1 MLRVLLLFVFKYLAK
16 SECME
21 SEQGHDYAEIY
32 TPSTEKD
39 AWDVAK
45 PPTPPLHR

>member
-1 MLRVLLLFVFKYLAK
+1 MD
-16 SECME
+16 

-39 AWDVAK
+39 AWEVAK
-45 PPTPPLHR
+45 PPTPPLHRLGFIIVYYLLFVFIHI